1 LYGSIE
7 HAGMKIEHWDPADG
21 PPTES
26 AMRAKLT
33 ARGYRCD
40 VHVYPPGTRF
50 EDHSHGV
57 DKIDGVLSGTF
68 RIVMDGRSF
77 VLRAGDM
84 IGIPRGRVHSA
95 EVVGD
100 VTVVSIDAAR

>member
-1 LYGSIE
+1 
-7 HAGMKIEHWDPADG
+7 
-21 PPTES
+21 
-26 AMRAKLT
+26 MREKLA

-50 EDHSHGV
+50 DDHSHRV

-68 RIVMDGRSF
+68 RIGMGGRGY
-77 VLRAGDM
+77 VLHAGDM
-84 IGIPRGRVHSA
+84 IEIPRDRVHSA

-100 VTVVSIDAAR
+100 ERVVSIDAVR